1 MKYFSIILLLSF
13 SSNFSTSWG
22 FFAHK
27 LINKHAVYSLPQSM
41 NTFYINNID
50 LLEEKAV
57 DADKR
62 RYSDKD
68 EAHKH
73 YIDIDYY
80 SVDSPFVVMPR
91 YKKDAIAKFSLD
103 TLEAYGILPWHINY
117 CYYELVKAMKS
128 KDAQKVIYL
137 SADLGHYIA
146 DANVPLHTTL
156 NYDGQLTNQDGIHAF
171 WESRLPGLFYSNYNL
186 IVPKIEY
193 IDNVLDRLW

>member
-73 YIDIDYY
+73 
-80 SVDSPFVVMPR
+80 
-91 YKKDAIAKFSLD
+91 
-103 TLEAYGILPWHINY
+103 
-117 CYYELVKAMKS
+117 
-128 KDAQKVIYL
+128 
-137 SADLGHYIA
+137 
-146 DANVPLHTTL
+146 TTL
-156 NYDGQLTNQDGIHAF
+156 ILTIIV
-171 WESRLPGLFYSNYNL
+171 L
-186 IVPKIEY
+186 IPLLLLCLVIKKMLLL
-193 IDNVLDRLW
+193 NSH